1 MMDSDQVKV
10 AEAVKGFLPKY
21 EAAAL
26 YAAAIAVLFGLI
38 TKNVIVTIFSGLTS
52 YWLII
57 YIF

>member
-1 MMDSDQVKV
+1 MFVLDSN
-10 AEAVKGFLPKY
+10 PKI
-21 EAAAL
+21 